1 MVRRAAIV
9 AKTTGA
15 QPVIGDAAA
24 ALTAWPI
31 AFRLDVAGDLQ
42 RVSFSIG
49 EEMEERSHSATN
61 KPPGRAE
68 RPSTSREMPF
78 AVCCVMARLYNLRL
92 SALG

>member
-49 EEMEERSHSATN
+49 EEMEERSHSATTN
-61 KPPGRAE
+61 RPVELNGRLPLAKC
-68 RPSTSREMPF
+68 RSQSV
-78 AVCCVMARLYNLRL
+78 A
-92 SALG
+92 